1 MVSTDVDLRPL
12 GGATD
17 APAVAN
23 APRLDV
29 DSIRSA
35 VHLVDALD
43 PSLPRDDWRSS

>member
-12 GGATD
+12 GGARD
-17 APAVAN
+17 APVVAH

-35 VHLVDALD
+35 AHLVDALD
-43 PSLPRDDWRSS
+43 LSLPSDDWRSS